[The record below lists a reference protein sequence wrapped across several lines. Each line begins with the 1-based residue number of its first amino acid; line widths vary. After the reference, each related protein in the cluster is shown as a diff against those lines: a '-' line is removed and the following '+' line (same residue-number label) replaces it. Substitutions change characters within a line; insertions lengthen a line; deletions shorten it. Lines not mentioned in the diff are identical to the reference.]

1 MIPAYNEQEVLP
13 HLFER
18 LNQVTTT
25 LTNYEVELLFIN
37 DGSRDETLPILYRQ
51 AQEQQNISIVDL
63 SRNYGKEV
71 AMLAGFDYVQG
82 DAVIIID
89 ADLQDPPELIP
100 EMVQYWEQGYDD
112 VYAKRKKRGKE
123 S

>member
-13 HLFER
+13 YLFER

-25 LTNYEVELLFIN
+25 LTDYEVELLFIN

-71 AMLAGFDYVQG
+71 
-82 DAVIIID
+82 
-89 ADLQDPPELIP
+89 
-100 EMVQYWEQGYDD
+100 
-112 VYAKRKKRGKE
+112 
-123 S
+123 